1 MVNSPKCYRIYWC
14 SIITNNTGN
23 GQRIL
28 GYDNARQQ
36 VFLLNKKYSGIIEHW
51 LN

>member
-1 MVNSPKCYRIYWC
+1 MVNSPKWYRIYWK
-14 SIITNNTGN
+14 SLETNNTGN

-28 GYDNARQQ
+28 GYDNAREQ
-36 VFLLNKKYSGIIEHW
+36 VILLNQKYNGIIEHW